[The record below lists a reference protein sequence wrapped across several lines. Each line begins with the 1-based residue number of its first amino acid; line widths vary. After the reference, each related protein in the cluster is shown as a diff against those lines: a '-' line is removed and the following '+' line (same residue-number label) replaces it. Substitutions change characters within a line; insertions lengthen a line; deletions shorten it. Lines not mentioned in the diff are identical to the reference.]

1 MEIEE
6 NKYNLGEHIDI
17 DIIPISDCERAIYE
31 FSQGS
36 NGLSKCLRQMWMS
49 GLNTYSC
56 KSGEKSPF
64 DIGRIVMEENEDI
77 FNYLSKEFL
86 NDERIRIDI
95 VDDRETIFFAGSTP
109 EKEGAMLFLARDLQS
124 GRKNNIDLVKEKIG
138 EPYPDCW
145 VRVLKNH
152 ESNINSTYWSEKVY
166 IKEKTREI

>member
-1 MEIEE
+1 MEEK
-6 NKYNLGEHIDI
+6 KYNCGEHIDLDSI
-17 DIIPISDCERAIYE
+17 DISDLERSLRE

-36 NGLSKCLRQMWMS
+36 NALAKCLRQMWMH
-49 GLNTYSC
+49 GLKTYSC
-56 KSGEKSPF
+56 KSGEKTPF
-64 DIGRIVMEENEDI
+64 DIGRIVMEKDEDI
-77 FNYLSKEFL
+77 FGYLSENFL

-95 VDDRETIFFAGSTP
+95 IDDREIIMFSGSTP
-109 EKEGAMLFLARDLQS
+109 EKEGAMLFLTREIQS

-166 IKEKTREI
+166 IKEKTRVS

>member
-1 MEIEE
+1 MEITEK
-6 NKYNLGEHIDI
+6 KYNIGEHIDI
-17 DIIPISDCERAIYE
+17 DIIPIDDCERALYE

-49 GLNTYSC
+49 GLKTYSC

-64 DIGRIVMEENEDI
+64 DIGRIVMEEKEDI
-77 FNYLSKEFL
+77 FGYLSESFL
-86 NDERIRIDI
+86 NDDRIRIDI
-95 VDDRETIFFAGSTP
+95 VDDKETIFFAGSTP

-124 GRKNNIDLVKEKIG
+124 GRKNNRDLVIEKIG
-138 EPYPDCW
+138 EPFPDSW